1 MINKVIGD
9 IHGRNTWKKFIDS
22 DFENFYF
29 VGDYFDTRDNIPTVT
44 QIRNFREICDVA
56 RKDSRIHLCIGNHD
70 FHYLKGI
77 KERYS
82 GFQHYTRYDI
92 QDALEENIDLIKP
105 VYQNGDYLISHAGIS
120 KTFLYNVLKLENPLD
135 INKRFEEFHPSLE
148 FNGYDIYGDDVT
160 QSCIWIRPESLM
172 KDRLNNYKQI
182 VGHTHMPKVTTNE
195 EITFTDCLDSIEE
208 VFIFQVDSER

>member
-1 MINKVIGD
+1 MNIAIGD
-9 IHGRNTWKKFIDS
+9 IHGKNVWKKFIDREF
-22 DFENFYF
+22 DNFYF
-29 VGDYFDTRDNIPTVT
+29 VGDYFDTRDNIPTVA
-44 QIRNFREICDVA
+44 QVRNFREICNIA
-56 RKDSRIHLCIGNHD
+56 RKDHRFHLCLGNHD

-120 KTFLYNVLKLENPLD
+120 KTFLHNVLKLENPLD
-135 INKRFEEFHPSLE
+135 INKRFEEDRLSLR
-148 FNGYDIYGDDVT
+148 FNGYNQYGDDTT

-182 VGHTHMPKVTTNE
+182 VGHTHIPKVTTNE